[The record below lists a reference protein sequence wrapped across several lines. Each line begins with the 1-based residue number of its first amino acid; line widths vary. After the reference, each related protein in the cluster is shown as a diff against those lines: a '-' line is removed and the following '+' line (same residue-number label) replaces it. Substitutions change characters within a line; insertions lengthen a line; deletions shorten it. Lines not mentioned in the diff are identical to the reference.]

1 MASLRILRRNR
12 MFSQLMQGE
21 VNGLKTWL
29 SFHKEDGD
37 IDIDKALK
45 VFHKEVI
52 NVIFLL
58 FKN

>member
-29 SFHKEDGD
+29 SFQKEDGD

-52 NVIFLL
+52 KVIFLL

>member
-52 NVIFLL
+52 NTKSYFFVV
-58 FKN
+58 

>member
-21 VNGLKTWL
+21 INGLKTWL

-45 VFHKEVI
+45 VFP
-52 NVIFLL
+52 
-58 FKN
+58 